1 MSKFKAPTGPLEGHL
16 SGLEERV
23 RALGAQLGAALG
35 TAIEG
40 LEADQEGPLSLGKR
54 LGLETPLASRL
65 LRAAAHQNPFG
76 VLHHSPGPAP
86 LRRFQRAAAR
96 RGSLAPDKVKTLER
110 AIVQFERLLKD
121 ELGDL
126 SALSQLLSAWL
137 PEARA
142 EFELRR
148 KQSAFRAMSELRGA
162 SAELDLSAC
171 FMHPSTN
178 GSHLDVAWAAGSL
191 GLKRLRPDI
200 NVRFSSQRVTRSEDL
215 QRQPSSLDGTPIKG
229 GDRSRLNSFC
239 QRPVGEFSVNQ
250 TGETLHYTLASDGY
264 GSGSEVD
271 LLFGE
276 FNPAEIEHPLPKGSK
291 RRGWAYSD
299 VAIPARTL
307 VFDMFLHE
315 DVYPGMHPELL
326 LYDTAI
332 RGIADVNDAS
342 RDADRL
348 DLVESLRPLDL
359 SDAELKIKSF
369 KPYPQLVEHVFH
381 QLAWDR
387 RRFRAYRVEIE
398 YPLYGMQ
405 IAMAYSSSTGL

>member
-1 MSKFKAPTGPLEGHL
+1 MSKSKAQAQANQSHKV
-16 SGLEERV
+16 GLEERV
-23 RALGAQLGAALG
+23 RALGAQLGLTLAA
-35 TAIEG
+35 AIEG
-40 LEADQEGPLSLGKR
+40 LNAADEGPLSLGKR

-65 LRAAAHQNPFG
+65 LRAAAQENPFG

-96 RGSLAPDKVKTLER
+96 RGSLASDKVKGLER

-121 ELGDL
+121 DLGDL
-126 SALSQLLSAWL
+126 TALSQLLSAWL

-171 FMHPSTN
+171 FMHPSAN
-178 GSHLDVAWAAGSL
+178 GTHLDVAWAVGSL
-191 GLKRLRPDI
+191 GLKRLRPGI
-200 NVRFSSQRVTRSEDL
+200 NVRFSSQRVTGSDDPE
-215 QRQPSSLDGTPIKG
+215 RQPSSLDGAPIAE
-229 GDRSRLNSFC
+229 GDRSTLNPFC
-239 QRPVGEFSVNQ
+239 QRPPGVFRVNQVGELLQ
-250 TGETLHYTLASDGY
+250 YTLDSEGY

-276 FNPAEIEHPLPKGSK
+276 FNPAEIEHPLPKGAS

-299 VAIPARTL
+299 VAVPARSL

-315 DVYPGMHPELL
+315 DVYPGMDPELL

-332 RGIADVNDAS
+332 HGIADVNDES
-342 RDADRL
+342 RDADRM
-348 DLVESLRPLDL
+348 DLVESLRPLGL
-359 SDAELKIKSF
+359 SDAELKLKSF